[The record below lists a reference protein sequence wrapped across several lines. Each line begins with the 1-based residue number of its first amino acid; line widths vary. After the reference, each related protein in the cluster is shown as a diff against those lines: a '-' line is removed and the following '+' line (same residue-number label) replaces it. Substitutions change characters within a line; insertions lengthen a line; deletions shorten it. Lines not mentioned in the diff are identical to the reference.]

1 MENDNNFLD
10 NPNEEQNDNIYN
22 AQNRSANEDII
33 VEQQDVREQ
42 VLDAT
47 NLNEPSYDN
56 PHGEYVNTTENSHN
70 QQFKG
75 ANCAPVVDYSRSYT
89 STDEPKT
96 KSGMKIFAFILAII
110 IVAVSGLTVGC
121 YFGSNTRS
129 GTGIFNSLDLAS
141 KPKDTD
147 ESTPAQIYE
156 IGNKSVVGITCYN
169 TKGQGSEATG
179 VIYSEDGYIVTND
192 HIYSEVASP
201 KFKIYTF
208 DGKEYNAEYV
218 AGDTR
223 TDIAILKIVNTSD
236 KFSVA
241 TFGNSNEC
249 FVGENVVAIGRP
261 MDSKTNSNLTNGII
275 SLLGA
280 RVTASNNYSIKS
292 IQTNSAINPG
302 SSGGAL
308 FNMYGQVIGITFS
321 KIAGDEYEG
330 IGYAIPSVTVK
341 RVADSLIK
349 NGYVTDRARLG
360 ISYYDI
366 DSVTAEIENI
376 PSGLQVT
383 SVDSESKLYGK
394 LNEGDTITH
403 INDIKITTTDIILDI
418 IENSKPGDSV
428 SLTYITK
435 GGMTNSI
442 STVLLEDQGS
452 SSYIKNSSQSSNN
465 SQGSNNSEFNFPFG
479 E

>member
-1 MENDNNFLD
+1 MENNNEFLNDQNDEPNTSIPQENDNSI
-10 NPNEEQNDNIYN
+10 NESVYESEDH
-22 AQNRSANEDII
+22 NEDNAIDGSN
-33 VEQQDVREQ
+33 VC
-42 VLDAT
+42 
-47 NLNEPSYDN
+47 EPSYEN
-56 PHGEYVNTTENSHN
+56 PNGT
-70 QQFKG
+70 
-75 ANCAPVVDYSRSYT
+75 ANDVCYEKSSQYSQDMNIAPVVDYSNSFT
-89 STDEPKT
+89 TIEKT
-96 KSGMKIFAFILAII
+96 KTSVGIKIFAFVLAII
-110 IVAVSGLTVGC
+110 IVAVSGLTAGY
-121 YFGSNTRS
+121 YFGSNKS
-129 GTGIFNSLDLAS
+129 IGTGIFNSVDLAS

-169 TKGQGSEATG
+169 TRGQGSEATG
-179 VIYSEDGYIVTND
+179 VIYTEDGYIVTND
-192 HIYSEVASP
+192 HIYREVSSP
-201 KFKIYTF
+201 KFKVYTF

-223 TDIAILKIVNTSD
+223 TDIAILKVVNTSD
-236 KFSVA
+236 KFNVA

-261 MDSKTNSNLTNGII
+261 MDAKTSSNLTNGII

-308 FNMYGQVIGITFS
+308 FNMYGQVVGITFS
-321 KIAGDEYEG
+321 KIAGDVYEG

-349 NGYVTDRARLG
+349 NGYVVDRARLG

-366 DSVTAEIENI
+366 DSVTAEVENI

-383 SVDSESKLYGK
+383 SIDAESKLYGK
-394 LNEGDTITH
+394 LNVGDTITH
-403 INDIKITTTDIILDI
+403 VNDIKITTTDIILDI

-428 SLTYITK
+428 SLTYVTTT
-435 GGMTNSI
+435 GSTNSI
-442 STVLLEDQGS
+442 NTILLEDKGS
-452 SSYIKNSSQSSNN
+452 SSYIKNGGQSNSSES
-465 SQGSNNSEFNFPFG
+465 SNNSEFTFPFG

>member
-1 MENDNNFLD
+1 MENNNEFLNNQNDEQNTTMPQENNQPVVESDLEAENYNDDNFLD
-10 NPNEEQNDNIYN
+10 SSESY
-22 AQNRSANEDII
+22 
-33 VEQQDVREQ
+33 
-42 VLDAT
+42 
-47 NLNEPSYDN
+47 EPSYEN
-56 PHGEYVNTTENSHN
+56 PTGIANDEESNQYSQDVNV
-70 QQFKG
+70 
-75 ANCAPVVDYSRSYT
+75 APVVDYSKSFATIEKSKT
-89 STDEPKT
+89 SV
-96 KSGMKIFAFILAII
+96 GIKIFAFVLAII
-110 IVAVSGLTVGC
+110 IVAVSGLTAGY
-121 YFGSNTRS
+121 YFGSNKGA
-129 GTGIFNSLDLAS
+129 GTSIFNSFDLAS

-156 IGNKSVVGITCYN
+156 IGNKCVVGITCYN

-179 VIYSEDGYIVTND
+179 VVYTEDGYIVTND
-192 HIYSEVASP
+192 HIYREVASP
-201 KFKIYTF
+201 KFKVYTF
-208 DGKEYNAEYV
+208 DGKEYDAEYV

-223 TDIAILKIVNTSD
+223 TDIAVLKVVNTND
-236 KFSVA
+236 KFNVA

-261 MDSKTNSNLTNGII
+261 MDAKTPSNLTNGII

-308 FNMYGQVIGITFS
+308 FNMYGQVVGITFS
-321 KIAGDEYEG
+321 KIAGDVYEG

-341 RVADSLIK
+341 KVADSLIK
-349 NGYVTDRARLG
+349 NGYVIDRARLG

-366 DSVTAEIENI
+366 DSVTAEVENI

-383 SVDSESKLYGK
+383 SIDAESKLYGK
-394 LNEGDTITH
+394 LNVGDTITH
-403 INDIKITTTDIILDI
+403 VNDIKITTTDIILDI

-428 SLTYITK
+428 SLTYVTAS
-435 GGMTNSI
+435 GATNSI
-442 STVLLEDQGS
+442 NTVLLEDKGS
-452 SSYIKNSSQSSNN
+452 SSYIKNSGQSGN
-465 SQGSNNSEFNFPFG
+465 SQGSNNSEFTFPFG